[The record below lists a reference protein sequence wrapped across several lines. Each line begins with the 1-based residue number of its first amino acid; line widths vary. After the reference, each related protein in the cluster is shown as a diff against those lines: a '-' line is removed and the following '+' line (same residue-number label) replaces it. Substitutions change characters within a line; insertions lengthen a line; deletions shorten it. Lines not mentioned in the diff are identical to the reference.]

1 MRQIYSSQE
10 RNYMISARI
19 LWDSVHLLKC
29 LTSTCL
35 ALASSCLRVS
45 PFASWSAKDLKWPL
59 WLSCAWRHES
69 FQAPLWTSS
78 DFVPRIMA
86 TSVPLPPRPA
96 RLVTTV
102 YNSPQLKEVS
112 SIQRLGPMFCL
123 NRTYSV
129 AWSNWSHCLYALI
142 NSLYCEVNCFPFTP

>member
-1 MRQIYSSQE
+1 MFEYDFRTYS
-10 RNYMISARI
+10 
-19 LWDSVHLLKC
+19 LGF
-29 LTSTCL
+29 
-35 ALASSCLRVS
+35 S
-45 PFASWSAKDLKWPL
+45 PFTKMLDKYMFSPCQQLLTGIAIRIMVGERSKVTSLTVLRLETWIIS
-59 WLSCAWRHES
+59 ST
-69 FQAPLWTSS
+69 FMTSS

-142 NSLYCEVNCFPFTP
+142 NSLYCEVNCFPLPHKHLQWSLC